1 MDDKRTTTRPARLMK
16 RGGGTFFRA
25 VPCVFC
31 MSFLMWMANLL
42 SQRLTHNAKWAL
54 FIGWTQGFETDTPFQ
69 RDPELGPDFAGCN
82 VPNGVKG
89 ALYCIDAACA
99 CLDSSKSKDNP
110 KQILGGIRSW

>member
-1 MDDKRTTTRPARLMK
+1 MTLDS
-16 RGGGTFFRA
+16 
-25 VPCVFC
+25 
-31 MSFLMWMANLL
+31 SFLIRSPRHYKKN
-42 SQRLTHNAKWAL
+42 THL
-54 FIGWTQGFETDTPFQ
+54 PQTDTPFQ